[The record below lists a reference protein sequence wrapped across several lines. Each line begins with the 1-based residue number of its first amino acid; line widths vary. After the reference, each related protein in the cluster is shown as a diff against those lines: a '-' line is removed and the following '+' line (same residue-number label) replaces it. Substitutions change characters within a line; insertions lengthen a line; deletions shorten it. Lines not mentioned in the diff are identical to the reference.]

1 MISSMKKEKKYMVDA
16 WNKGQMKN
24 TFKNG
29 GNDMKEKT
37 YYVIQN
43 KEGKFFTLD
52 DSSGGYPVFV
62 NDFEFCE
69 KYDSEKSANNFLN
82 GKYVTEQFATKFI
95 GAKVRKVTAKVL
107 INKEIQEKKKN
118 KLATEIV
125 ESFEKLLDKK
135 GIEIPCDDEV
145 EQKDR
150 YEGGNAA
157 KLYGMEYYNLV
168 SNVQNLLYEQDS
180 SFDISE

>member
-1 MISSMKKEKKYMVDA
+1 MKKIRYDFFNEKRKKYMVDA

-62 NDFEFCE
+62 NDFESCE

-82 GKYVTEQFATKFI
+82 GKYATEQFATEFI
-95 GAKVRKVTAKVL
+95 GAKVRKVTAMV
-107 INKEIQEKKKN
+107 
-118 KLATEIV
+118 
-125 ESFEKLLDKK
+125 
-135 GIEIPCDDEV
+135 
-145 EQKDR
+145 
-150 YEGGNAA
+150 
-157 KLYGMEYYNLV
+157 YYNLV

>member
-1 MISSMKKEKKYMVDA
+1 MFNKDIFLSLCKKYNVELSETASSPMIR
-16 WNKGQMKN
+16 
-24 TFKNG
+24 
-29 GNDMKEKT
+29 NDMDCIDE
-37 YYVIQN
+37 
-43 KEGKFFTLD
+43 
-52 DSSGGYPVFV
+52 
-62 NDFEFCE
+62 
-69 KYDSEKSANNFLN
+69 
-82 GKYVTEQFATKFI
+82 
-95 GAKVRKVTAKVL
+95 
-107 INKEIQEKKKN
+107 EIQEKKKN

-125 ESFEKLLDKK
+125 ELFEKLLDKK
-135 GIEIPCDDEV
+135 GIEIPCDDEI